1 MAKLFGTDGVR
12 GEANS
17 FLTPEI
23 AFKLGRVGGYVL
35 TSHTHHAPS
44 VLVAKDGRR
53 SGDMLEAALVAG
65 LCSIGARVYPVG
77 LLPTPAVAHLVKQR
91 DFDCGVM
98 ISASHNPMAD
108 NGIKFFSNEGF
119 KLPDEMEREIE
130 DLLEKIE
137 NGKDDLPRPVGSGV
151 GTIKPF
157 EGAQIEYLEYL
168 YSTAHGMRLDG
179 LRLVI
184 DCANGA
190 TSLVASKIFKRLGA
204 DVYTL
209 HSAPDGTNINKN
221 CGSTHIESL
230 QEHVLMVGADVGL
243 AFDGDGDRMLAV
255 CENGKLIDGDQIMA
269 LCGLNMKK
277 AGKLSGNTIVATIMS
292 NQGLEIFCKDND
304 INLIRTDVGDRYV
317 LERMLEGGFALG
329 GEQSGHI
336 IYREHSTTG
345 DGILTG
351 IKLLELLVSTSDS
364 MSKLAG
370 MVGVLP
376 QVLVNASVPNDKKPE
391 LATNVEIAKCK
402 AEIEA
407 KLAGQGRILVRP
419 SGTEPVV
426 RVMLEGKDKSVIT
439 EMAKQLAEVI
449 ENALRN

>member
-35 TSHTHHAPS
+35 TSHTHHTPS

-65 LCSIGARVYPVG
+65 LCSIGARVYTVG
-77 LLPTPAVAHLVKQR
+77 VLPTPAVAYLVKHQ

-108 NGIKFFSNEGF
+108 NGIKFFSNEGY
-119 KLPDEMEREIE
+119 KLPDEMEKEIE
-130 DLLEKIE
+130 DLLTKIE
-137 NGKDDLPRPVGSGV
+137 NDKDDLPRPVGVMV
-151 GTIKPF
+151 GNLKPY
-157 EGAQIEYLEYL
+157 ETAQIDYLEYL
-168 YSTAHGMRLDG
+168 YAASHGMRLDG

-190 TSLVASKIFKRLGA
+190 TSFVAGKIFKKLGA

-209 HSAPDGTNINKN
+209 HNVPDGININKD
-221 CGSTHIESL
+221 CGSTHIDSL
-230 QEHVLMVGADVGL
+230 REHVLLVGADAGL

-255 CENGKLIDGDQIMA
+255 CEKGNVVDGDQVLA
-269 LCGLNMKK
+269 LCGLGMKK
-277 AGKLSGNTIVATIMS
+277 AGKLPGDAIVATVMS
-292 NQGLEIFCKDND
+292 NQGLEIFCRNNGL
-304 INLIRTDVGDRYV
+304 NLIRTAVGDRYV
-317 LERMLEGGFALG
+317 LERMLADGLKLG
-329 GEQSGHI
+329 GEQSGHVI
-336 IYREHSTTG
+336 FLEHGTTG

-351 IKLLELLVSTSDS
+351 IKLLELLVSSSDS
-364 MSKLAG
+364 LSMIADTVK
-370 MVGVLP
+370 MLP
-376 QVLVNASVPNDKKPE
+376 QVIVNAAVPNEKKPE
-391 LATNVEIAKCK
+391 LSTNEEIAKSM

-407 KLAGQGRILVRP
+407 KLEGQGRILVRP

-426 RVMLEGKDKSVIT
+426 RVMLEGKDKSEIT
-439 EMAKQLAEVI
+439 EMAKQLASVI
-449 ENALRN
+449 ENSLRN

>member
-35 TSHTHHAPS
+35 TSHTHHTPS

-77 LLPTPAVAHLVKQR
+77 ILPTPAVAYLVKHQ

-108 NGIKFFSNEGF
+108 NGIKFFSNEGY
-119 KLPDEMEREIE
+119 KLPDEMENEIE
-130 DLLEKIE
+130 SLLDKIE
-137 NGKDDLPRPVGSGV
+137 NDKDDLPRPVGTSV
-151 GTIKPF
+151 GMLKPYDS
-157 EGAQIEYLEYL
+157 AQIDYLEYL

-190 TSLVASKIFKRLGA
+190 TSFVAGKIFKRLGA

-209 HSAPDGTNINKN
+209 HNAPDGININKN

-230 QEHVLMVGADVGL
+230 REHVLLVGADAGL

-255 CENGKLIDGDQIMA
+255 CEKGNIIDGDQIMA
-269 LCGLNMKK
+269 LCALGMKK
-277 AGKLSGNTIVATIMS
+277 AGKLSNDTIVATVMS
-292 NQGLEIFCKDND
+292 NQGLEIFCKKNELD
-304 INLIRTDVGDRYV
+304 LIRTAVGDRYV
-317 LERMLEGGFALG
+317 LERMLADGYNLG
-329 GEQSGHI
+329 GEQSGHVI
-336 IYREHSTTG
+336 FIDHSTTG

-364 MSKLAG
+364 LSMLTNTVK
-370 MVGVLP
+370 MLP
-376 QVLVNASVPNDKKPE
+376 QVVVNAAVPNDKKRE
-391 LATNVEIAKCK
+391 LSTNEEIAKSME
-402 AEIEA
+402 EIEA
-407 KLAGQGRILVRP
+407 KLEGQGRILVRP

-426 RVMLEGKDKSVIT
+426 RVMLEGDDKSEIT
-439 EMAKQLAEVI
+439 KMAKHLVGVI
-449 ENALRN
+449 ENCLSK

>member
-35 TSHTHHAPS
+35 TSHTHHTPS

-77 LLPTPAVAHLVKQR
+77 ILPTPAVAYLVRHQ

-108 NGIKFFSNEGF
+108 NGIKFFSNEGY

-130 DLLEKIE
+130 ELLVKID
-137 NGKDDLPRPVGSGV
+137 NNKDDLPRPVGISV
-151 GTIKPF
+151 GNLRPYET
-157 EGAQIEYLEYL
+157 AQIDYLEYL
-168 YSTAHGMRLDG
+168 YGVAHGMRLDG

-184 DCANGA
+184 DCANGS
-190 TSLVASKIFKRLGA
+190 TSYVANKIFKRLGA

-209 HSAPDGTNINKN
+209 HNAPDGININKN

-243 AFDGDGDRMLAV
+243 AFDGDGDRVLAV
-255 CENGKLIDGDQIMA
+255 CEKGNIVDGDQILA
-269 LCGLNMKK
+269 LCGLSLSN
-277 AGKLSGNTIVATIMS
+277 AGKLPGDAIVATVMS
-292 NQGLEIFCKDND
+292 NQGLEIFCKDNGL
-304 INLIRTDVGDRYV
+304 NLIRTAVGDRYV
-317 LERMLEGGFALG
+317 LERMLVDGLSLG
-329 GEQSGHI
+329 GEQSGHVI
-336 IYREHSTTG
+336 FLEHSTTG

-351 IKLLELLVSTSDS
+351 IKLLELLISTSDS
-364 MSKLAG
+364 LSAIADK
-370 MVGVLP
+370 VKVLP
-376 QVLVNASVPNDKKPE
+376 QVIINAAVPNEKKPE
-391 LATNVEIAKCK
+391 LATNEEIAESMK
-402 AEIEA
+402 EIES

-426 RVMLEGKDKSVIT
+426 RVMLEGNDKSAIT
-439 EMAKQLAEVI
+439 EMAEHLANVI
-449 ENALRN
+449 ENTLSK

>member
-35 TSHTHHAPS
+35 TSHTHHTPS

-65 LCSIGARVYPVG
+65 LCSIGARVHLVG
-77 LLPTPAVAHLVKQR
+77 ILPTPAVAYLVKQK

-98 ISASHNPMAD
+98 ISASHNLMAD
-108 NGIKFFSNEGF
+108 NGIKFFSNEGY
-119 KLPDEMEREIE
+119 KLPDEMEKEIE
-130 DLLEKIE
+130 DMLLKIE
-137 NGKDDLPRPVGSGV
+137 NENDGLPRPVGEGV
-151 GTIKPF
+151 GTVKRY
-157 EGAQIEYLEYL
+157 ESAQIDYLEYL
-168 YSTAHGMRLDG
+168 YEAAHGMKLDG

-190 TSLVASKIFKRLGA
+190 TSFVASRIFKRLGA

-209 HSAPDGTNINKN
+209 HSAPDGVNINKN

-230 QEHVLMVGADVGL
+230 IEHVLMVGADVGL

-255 CENGKLIDGDQIMA
+255 CENGELVDGDKVMA
-269 LCGLNMKK
+269 LCGLGMKK
-277 AGKLSGNTIVATIMS
+277 AGKLAGNTIVATIMS
-292 NQGLEIFCKDND
+292 NQGLEIFCKQSG

-317 LERMLEGGFALG
+317 LERMLEGGFNLG
-329 GEQSGHI
+329 GEQSGHVI
-336 IYREHSTTG
+336 FLEHSTTG

-351 IKLLELLVSTSDS
+351 LKLLELLVSTSDS
-364 MSKLAG
+364 MSKLASS
-370 MVGVLP
+370 VEVLP
-376 QVLVNASVPNDKKPE
+376 QVLVNAAVPNEKKPE
-391 LATNVEIAKCK
+391 LATNAEIAKCK

-426 RVMLEGKDKSVIT
+426 RVMLEGKDKAVIT
-439 EMAKQLAEVI
+439 EMAKQLADVI
-449 ENALRN
+449 EKALRN